1 MGQQLGR
8 LSTFGERENKTE
20 ITRITNCLKTSCSLG
35 GGDKYSKVECK
46 QINKEQFSG
55 RTAVDV
61 EWMALDGK
69 ISAEIEDKD
78 IIVPAR
84 AQPPCPRPR
93 SQSIP
98 LQRPMN
104 PKNIPRNFHIKM
116 AQKIIPFTEGDRV
129 TFVNDH
135 ARKIAN
141 ERHNENQQNWYDDL
155 KKYHPVLDKSSDTWY
170 AKVVFVVTEV
180 KEDSLHVKRED
191 NFELAE
197 DCGVL
202 AGEQDA
208 DAPPEAYPGPNV
220 NANGI
225 RLVLLKWAA
234 KNKDGQD
241 QRSRN
246 DLLIDCTLT
255 FNVALHSRWSF
266 HHTQA
271 LHDFYGNQLY
281 MFIQPKPSTDISV
294 FVHNHVLSIEFLL
307 L

>member
-46 QINKEQFSG
+46 QINEEQFSG

-69 ISAEIEDKD
+69 ISAEIE
-78 IIVPAR
+78 PA
-84 AQPPCPRPR
+84 
-93 SQSIP
+93 
-98 LQRPMN
+98 MN

-135 ARKIAN
+135 ARTIAN
-141 ERHNENQQNWYDDL
+141 KRYNENQQNSLHASPDASPPSLPPWYDDL

-191 NFELAE
+191 NFEFAE